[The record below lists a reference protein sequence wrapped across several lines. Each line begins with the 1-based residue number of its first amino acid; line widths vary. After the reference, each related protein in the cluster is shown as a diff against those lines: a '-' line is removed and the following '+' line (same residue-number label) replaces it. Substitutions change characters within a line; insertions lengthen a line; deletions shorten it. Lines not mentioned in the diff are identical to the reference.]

1 MSYKSSVDGNNYIPQ
16 NIHSSSEDT
25 RDYLEEAKAIIR
37 GDSMLLCEREHL
49 LALNRVIEELSAD
62 LIREY
67 EMTKEEIKNES

>member
-37 GDSMLLCEREHL
+37 GDSMMLCEKEHL
-49 LALNRVIEELSAD
+49 LALNEIIEELSAD
-62 LIREY
+62 LIQNY
-67 EMTKEEIKNES
+67 EKKFGEIKNES